1 MRGIRRIKGVAQREA
16 QALQRDDLFLV
27 LERMGDCPID
37 IRDKALLLIGFA
49 AAFRRSEVVG
59 LYCDDIE
66 HFRQGIVLHLRRSK
80 TDQDGQGRKIAA
92 RAHSLVPCAS
102 PHRLA
107 CPCQDRE

>member
-1 MRGIRRIKGVAQREA
+1 MRGIRRIKGTAQREA

-80 TDQDGQGRKIAA
+80 TDQDG
-92 RAHSLVPCAS
+92 
-102 PHRLA
+102 
-107 CPCQDRE
+107 